1 MFYNFFKI
9 SILSLCIIILIHYI
23 INYLKNTLTAPKII
37 DHTFNKRIQKN
48 IKLQK
53 EVKEVKE
60 EENINFMKD
69 ELTDFLNKQIKE

>member
-23 INYLKNTLTAPKII
+23 INYLKITLTTPKII
-37 DHTFNKRIQKN
+37 TFNKRIQKN
-48 IKLQK
+48 IKHQK
-53 EVKEVKE
+53 EVNEE